1 MIIRGALNYR
11 VPLFKNSQVMTI
23 HQKESVEYASAIV
36 CIFSSISIGISS
48 IIISTNNDIAA
59 GVLILIAQLLL
70 FAASVF
76 HLNYKILNYGETKNN
91 VQAE

>member
-1 MIIRGALNYR
+1 MIRGAHQILGAPFSN
-11 VPLFKNSQVMTI
+11 NQVMTI
-23 HQKESVEYASAIV
+23 HQKESVEYASAVV

-48 IIISTNNDIAA
+48 VIISSNHDVAA
-59 GVLILIAQLLL
+59 GVLILIAQLLV

>member
-1 MIIRGALNYR
+1 MIRGAHHILGAPFSN
-11 VPLFKNSQVMTI
+11 PQIMTI

-48 IIISTNNDIAA
+48 IIISTNHDIAA

-91 VQAE
+91 VQSE

>member
-1 MIIRGALNYR
+1 MNWGTHHILGAHFSNHR
-11 VPLFKNSQVMTI
+11 VMTI
-23 HQKESVEYASAIV
+23 HQKESIEYASAVV

-48 IIISTNNDIAA
+48 IIISTNHDVAA
-59 GVLILIAQLLL
+59 GVLILIAQLLV

-91 VQAE
+91 VQGE

>member
-1 MIIRGALNYR
+1 MNWGTHHILGAPFSNH
-11 VPLFKNSQVMTI
+11 QVMTI
-23 HQKESVEYASAIV
+23 HQKESVEYASAVV
-36 CIFSSISIGISS
+36 CIFSSISIGIAS
-48 IIISTNNDIAA
+48 IIISSNHDVAA
-59 GVLILIAQLLL
+59 GVLILIAQLLV

>member
-1 MIIRGALNYR
+1 MIRGAHHILGAPFSN
-11 VPLFKNSQVMTI
+11 PQIMTI

-48 IIISTNNDIAA
+48 IIISTNHDIAA

-91 VQAE
+91 VQGE

>member
-1 MIIRGALNYR
+1 MNWGTHHILGAPFSNTI
-11 VPLFKNSQVMTI
+11 VMTI
-23 HQKESVEYASAIV
+23 HQKESVEYASAVV

-48 IIISTNNDIAA
+48 IIISTNHDIAA
-59 GVLILIAQLLL
+59 GVLILIAQLLV

-91 VQAE
+91 VQTE

>member
-1 MIIRGALNYR
+1 MIRGAHHIMGTPFSNH
-11 VPLFKNSQVMTI
+11 QVMTI

-48 IIISTNNDIAA
+48 VIISTNHDIAA

-76 HLNYKILNYGETKNN
+76 HLNYKIMNYGETKNN
-91 VQAE
+91 VQGE

>member
-1 MIIRGALNYR
+1 MNWGTHHILGAPFLNH
-11 VPLFKNSQVMTI
+11 QVMTN
-23 HQKESVEYASAIV
+23 HQKESVEYASAVV

-48 IIISTNNDIAA
+48 VIISTDHDIAA
-59 GVLILIAQLLL
+59 GVLILIAQLLV

-76 HLNYKILNYGETKNN
+76 HLNYKILNYGETKNK

>member
-1 MIIRGALNYR
+1 MIRGAHHILGAPFSN
-11 VPLFKNSQVMTI
+11 PQVMTI
-23 HQKESVEYASAIV
+23 HQKESVEYASAVI

-48 IIISTNNDIAA
+48 VIISTNHDIAA
-59 GVLILIAQLLL
+59 GVLILIAQLLV

-76 HLNYKILNYGETKNN
+76 HLNYKIMNYGETKNN

>member
-1 MIIRGALNYR
+1 MIRGAHHIMGA
-11 VPLFKNSQVMTI
+11 PFSKPQVMTI
-23 HQKESVEYASAIV
+23 HQKESVEYASAVV

-48 IIISTNNDIAA
+48 VVISTNHDIAA
-59 GVLILIAQLLL
+59 GVLILIAQLLV

-76 HLNYKILNYGETKNN
+76 HLNYKIMNYGETKNN

>member
-1 MIIRGALNYR
+1 
-11 VPLFKNSQVMTI
+11 MTI
-23 HQKESVEYASAIV
+23 HQKESVEYASAVV

-48 IIISTNNDIAA
+48 VIISSNHDVAA
-59 GVLILIAQLLL
+59 GVLILIAQLLV

>member
-1 MIIRGALNYR
+1 MNWGTHHILGAPFSNT
-11 VPLFKNSQVMTI
+11 KVMTI
-23 HQKESVEYASAIV
+23 HQKESVEYASAVV

-48 IIISTNNDIAA
+48 IIISTNHDVAA
-59 GVLILIAQLLL
+59 GVLILIAQLLV

>member
-1 MIIRGALNYR
+1 
-11 VPLFKNSQVMTI
+11 MTI
-23 HQKESVEYASAIV
+23 HQKESVEYASAVI

-48 IIISTNNDIAA
+48 VIISSNHDVAA
-59 GVLILIAQLLL
+59 GVLILIAQLLV

-91 VQAE
+91 VPTE

>member
-1 MIIRGALNYR
+1 MNWGTHHVLGAPFSNH
-11 VPLFKNSQVMTI
+11 KDMTI
-23 HQKESVEYASAIV
+23 HQKESVEYASAVV

-48 IIISTNNDIAA
+48 VIISTNHDIAA
-59 GVLILIAQLLL
+59 GVLILIAQLLV

>member
-1 MIIRGALNYR
+1 
-11 VPLFKNSQVMTI
+11 MTI
-23 HQKESVEYASAIV
+23 HQKESVEYASAV
-36 CIFSSISIGISS
+36 VGIFSSISIGISS
-48 IIISTNNDIAA
+48 IIISSNHDVAA
-59 GVLILIAQLLL
+59 GVLILIAQLLV

>member
-1 MIIRGALNYR
+1 MNWGTLHILGAPFSNHR
-11 VPLFKNSQVMTI
+11 VMTN
-23 HQKESVEYASAIV
+23 HQKESVEYASAVV

-48 IIISTNNDIAA
+48 IIISTNHDVAA
-59 GVLILIAQLLL
+59 GVLILIAQLLV

-91 VQAE
+91 VQGE

>member
-1 MIIRGALNYR
+1 MIRGAHHILGAPFSN
-11 VPLFKNSQVMTI
+11 PQVMTI
-23 HQKESVEYASAIV
+23 HQKESVEYASAVV

-48 IIISTNNDIAA
+48 IIISTNHDIAA

-76 HLNYKILNYGETKNN
+76 HLNYKIMNYGETKNN
-91 VQAE
+91 VQSE

>member
-1 MIIRGALNYR
+1 MIRGAHHILGAPFSN
-11 VPLFKNSQVMTI
+11 PQVMTI

-48 IIISTNNDIAA
+48 VIISTSHDIAA

-76 HLNYKILNYGETKNN
+76 HLNYRILNYGETKNN

>member
-1 MIIRGALNYR
+1 MNWGTHHILGAPFLN
-11 VPLFKNSQVMTI
+11 NQVMTI
-23 HQKESVEYASAIV
+23 HQKESVEYASAVV

-48 IIISTNNDIAA
+48 VIISSNHDVAA
-59 GVLILIAQLLL
+59 GVLILIAQLLV

>member
-1 MIIRGALNYR
+1 
-11 VPLFKNSQVMTI
+11 MTI
-23 HQKESVEYASAIV
+23 HQKESVEYASAVV

-48 IIISTNNDIAA
+48 IIISSNHDVAA
-59 GVLILIAQLLL
+59 GVLILIAQLLV

-91 VQAE
+91 VQSE

>member
-1 MIIRGALNYR
+1 
-11 VPLFKNSQVMTI
+11 MTI
-23 HQKESVEYASAIV
+23 HQKESVEYASAVV

-48 IIISTNNDIAA
+48 IIISSNHDVAA
-59 GVLILIAQLLL
+59 GVLILIAQLLV

-91 VQAE
+91 VPTE

>member
-1 MIIRGALNYR
+1 
-11 VPLFKNSQVMTI
+11 MTI
-23 HQKESVEYASAIV
+23 HKKESVEYASAVV

-48 IIISTNNDIAA
+48 IIISTNHDVAA
-59 GVLILIAQLLL
+59 GVLILIAQLLV

-91 VQAE
+91 VQSE

>member
-1 MIIRGALNYR
+1 MIRGALHMQGA
-11 VPLFKNSQVMTI
+11 PFFQILKMTI
-23 HQKESVEYASAIV
+23 HQKESVEYASAVV

-48 IIISTNNDIAA
+48 IIISTNHDIAA
-59 GVLILIAQLLL
+59 GVLILIAQLLV

>member
-1 MIIRGALNYR
+1 
-11 VPLFKNSQVMTI
+11 MTI
-23 HQKESVEYASAIV
+23 HQKESVEYASAVV

-48 IIISTNNDIAA
+48 VIISSNHDVAA
-59 GVLILIAQLLL
+59 GVLILIAQLLV

-91 VQAE
+91 VPTE

>member
-1 MIIRGALNYR
+1 MIRGAHHILGAPFSN
-11 VPLFKNSQVMTI
+11 PQIMTI

-48 IIISTNNDIAA
+48 IIISTNHDIAA

>member
-1 MIIRGALNYR
+1 MGHPSYIR
-11 VPLFKNSQVMTI
+11 VPFLDLKDMTI
-23 HQKESVEYASAIV
+23 HQKESIEYASAVV

-48 IIISTNNDIAA
+48 VIISTNHDIAA
-59 GVLILIAQLLL
+59 GVLILIAQLLV

>member
-1 MIIRGALNYR
+1 MNWGTHHILGAPFL
-11 VPLFKNSQVMTI
+11 KSQVMTI
-23 HQKESVEYASAIV
+23 HQKESVEYASAVV
-36 CIFSSISIGISS
+36 CIFSAISIGISS
-48 IIISTNNDIAA
+48 VIISESHDIAA
-59 GVLILIAQLLL
+59 GVLILIAQLLV

>member
-1 MIIRGALNYR
+1 MNWGTQNMMGAPFSNH
-11 VPLFKNSQVMTI
+11 QVMTN
-23 HQKESVEYASAIV
+23 HQKESVEYASAVV

-48 IIISTNNDIAA
+48 IIISTNHDVAA
-59 GVLILIAQLLL
+59 GVLILIAQLLV

-91 VQAE
+91 VPTE

>member
-1 MIIRGALNYR
+1 MNWGTHHILGAPFSN
-11 VPLFKNSQVMTI
+11 PIVMTI
-23 HQKESVEYASAIV
+23 HQKESVEYASAVI

-48 IIISTNNDIAA
+48 IIISTNHDIAA
-59 GVLILIAQLLL
+59 GVLILIAQLLV

-91 VQAE
+91 VQTE